1 MAIPNKSGV
10 YAELAPEAD
19 NALLAMPA
27 GDTKDAIVALLNGDL
42 RDYAE
47 PRPAGYLPDE
57 DEAPF
62 LVLESL
68 GRHQGEELTRVNSYV
83 IFHQELSDR
92 ERATLHRP
100 AISRPPLADHWVS
113 HILSLAEMAGARL
126 GVLAPSALFRRM
138 VRDPFLQPGGLFA
151 PEGRGH
157 ELEGRRYEL
166 ERLVE
171 DLMAQIEKAVEAGRI
186 DARTAYH
193 LVAEARLASRTASA
207 GRSRT
212 SFEELGTLRALMR
225 IHETLQGS
233 LHTPPRTEHRDP
245 SEVLDHLR
253 RLRGLRDQ
261 EATTSQEGP
270 EPENPETTAP

>member
-68 GRHQGEELTRVNSYV
+68 GQHQGEELTRVNSYV

-113 HILSLAEMAGARL
+113 HILSLAEMAGSRL
-126 GVLAPSALFRRM
+126 GVLVPSAFFPPM
-138 VRDPFLQPGGLFA
+138 PRDPFLPRDPYQEPR
-151 PEGRGH
+151 GRYG
-157 ELEGRRYEL
+157 LEGPRHEL

-171 DLMAQIEKAVEAGRI
+171 SLMTQIDQAVAAGLI
-186 DARTAYH
+186 DTVTAYR
-193 LVAEARLASRTASA
+193 LVTEARLAHRRASA
-207 GRSRT
+207 GTYHRSH
-212 SFEELGTLRALMR
+212 EQIEVLHALMR
-225 IHETLQGS
+225 IHEALQRS
-233 LHTPPRTEHRDP
+233 LHTPLRTEHAEPR
-245 SEVLDHLR
+245 EVLDRLR
-253 RLRGLRDQ
+253 RLREPQDQ
-261 EATTSQEGP
+261 ETTTSQEGP
-270 EPENPETTAP
+270 ETENPETTAP